1 MIKKVPVS
9 QLCIGMYVHD
19 LGGSFLDHAF
29 WRSRFLI
36 QNERKLRRLQESRLE
51 WVLIDTNRGVDIP
64 TAELATATAAAAPVP
79 QSGSQGAPAA
89 QGAAQ
94 PAAKAA
100 EAAPPSA
107 TPEQQAFDDARDIL
121 DGSREQVQQLFA
133 DAELEGKIDLRQIEG
148 LVQDMADSIEGHPD
162 ALTSLARIKRADQY
176 LYAHSVAVAALM
188 TSLARTL
195 GLSDEQ
201 VRLAG
206 MAGLLHDIGKVR
218 DPDETPGKLGRPI
231 QPPQELMRK
240 HPQSGAEVLRRDPGV
255 PPEVIDVCLHHHER
269 IDGKGF
275 PDGLAGGD
283 LSLLARMAA
292 VCNYYDEVTST
303 RPFKKGWDPAF
314 ALYKMLKSE
323 GQFDM
328 DVLGAFVR
336 TVGRY
341 PLGSIISLTQSE
353 LGLVVAQNPH
363 APELPVVK
371 IFYSIRWSHAIPERR
386 VDLSDPDCPSR
397 VLPVVAPVDWAQS
410 GLPVPPIV

>member
-9 QLCIGMYVHD
+9 QLCVGMYVHD
-19 LGGSFLDHAF
+19 LGGSFLDHSF

-36 QNERKLRRLQESRLE
+36 QNERKLRRVQESKLD
-51 WVLIDTNRGVDIP
+51 WVLIDTSRGVDVSAGGP
-64 TAELATATAAAAPVP
+64 APAAPAAAPV
-79 QSGSQGAPAA
+79 SAAAGAP
-89 QGAAQ
+89 Q
-94 PAAKAA
+94 PP
-100 EAAPPSA
+100 APAVDDAPRSA
-107 TPEQQAFDDARDIL
+107 STEQQAFDDAKDIIE
-121 DGSREQVQQLFA
+121 GSREQAKQLFA
-133 DAELEGKIDLRQIEG
+133 DADLEGKIDLRQIEG

-195 GLSDEQ
+195 DLSEDQ
-201 VRLAG
+201 IRLAG

-218 DPDETPGKLGRPI
+218 DPGEASGKLGRPI
-231 QPPQELMRK
+231 QPVQEIQQK
-240 HPQSGAEVLRRDPGV
+240 HPQTGAEMLRQDSSV
-255 PPEVIDVCLHHHER
+255 PPEVVDVCLHHHER

-275 PDGLAGGD
+275 PDGLAGENI
-283 LSLLARMAA
+283 SLLARMAA
-292 VCNYYDEVTST
+292 ICNFYDEVTST

-314 ALYKMLKSE
+314 ALYKMMKSE
-323 GQFDM
+323 GQFDP

-353 LGLVVAQNPH
+353 LGLVVAQNPDT
-363 APELPVVK
+363 PELPVVK

-386 VDLSDPDCPSR
+386 VNLADPDCPSR
-397 VLPVVAPVDWAQS
+397 ILPVAAPVDWAQS

>member
-9 QLCIGMYVHD
+9 QLCVGVYVHD
-19 LGGSFLDHAF
+19 LGGSFLEHSF

-36 QNERKLRRLQESRLE
+36 QNERKLKKLQASKLE
-51 WVLIDTNRGVDIP
+51 WVLIDTSRGVDVP
-64 TAELATATAAAAPVP
+64 AEAGTAAVPVLAAAAAIAAVP
-79 QSGSQGAPAA
+79 GKAPAA
-89 QGAAQ
+89 PAGAAPKAD
-94 PAAKAA
+94 PA
-100 EAAPPSA
+100 PLA
-107 TPEQQAFDDARDIL
+107 TEQQAFDDARDII

-148 LVQDMADSIEGHPD
+148 LVQDMADSIDGHPD
-162 ALTSLARIKRADQY
+162 ALTSLARIKQADQY

-188 TSLARTL
+188 TSLARTMN
-195 GLSDEQ
+195 LSDDQ

-218 DPDETPGKLGRPI
+218 DPDEIPGKLGRPI
-231 QPPQELMRK
+231 QPPQELLRK
-240 HPQSGAEVLRRDPGV
+240 HPGSGAEVLRRDASV

-269 IDGKGF
+269 MDGKGF
-275 PDGLAGGD
+275 PDGLTGEQT
-283 LSLLARMAA
+283 SLLARMAA
-292 VCNYYDEVTST
+292 ICNYYDEVTST

-314 ALYKMLKSE
+314 ALFRMLKST

-341 PLGSIISLTQSE
+341 PLGSIISLTDSE
-353 LGLVVAQNPH
+353 LGLVVGQNAD

-386 VDLSDPDCPSR
+386 VNLADPDCPSR
-397 VLPVVAPVDWAQS
+397 ILPVVAPVDWAQS
-410 GLPVPPIV
+410 GLPVPAIV

>member
-9 QLCIGMYVHD
+9 QLCVGMYVHD
-19 LGGSFLDHAF
+19 LGGSFLDHSF

-51 WVLIDTNRGVDIP
+51 WVLIDTSRGVDVSSGGAGAAAP
-64 TAELATATAAAAPVP
+64 APRADSGSPAATAA
-79 QSGSQGAPAA
+79 S
-89 QGAAQ
+89 GAAVA
-94 PAAKAA
+94 PEKAA
-100 EAAPPSA
+100 DAAPPSA
-107 TPEQQAFDDARDIL
+107 TPEQQAFDDARDII

-133 DAELEGKIDLRQIEG
+133 DVDLGGKIDLRQIEG

-176 LYAHSVAVAALM
+176 LYAHSVAVSALM
-188 TSLARTL
+188 TALARTL
-195 GLSDEQ
+195 ELSDEQ

-218 DPDETPGKLGRPI
+218 DPDEAPGKLGRPI
-231 QPPQELMRK
+231 QPAQELLRK
-240 HPQSGAEVLRRDPGV
+240 HPQAGAEVLRQDPDV

-275 PDGLAGGD
+275 PDGLAGED
-283 LSLLARMAA
+283 ISLLARMAA
-292 VCNYYDEVTST
+292 ICNYYDEVTST

-314 ALYKMLKSE
+314 ALFKMLKSS
-323 GQFDM
+323 GQFDI

-353 LGLVVAQNPH
+353 LGLVVAQNPD
-363 APELPVVK
+363 APEQPVVK
-371 IFYSIRWSHAIPERR
+371 IFYSIRWSHAVPERR
-386 VDLSDPDCPSR
+386 VNLADPDCPSR

>member
-9 QLCIGMYVHD
+9 QLCVGMYVHD
-19 LGGSFLDHAF
+19 LGGSFLDHSF

-36 QNERKLRRLQESRLE
+36 QNERKLRRVQESKLD
-51 WVLIDTNRGVDIP
+51 WVLIDTSRGVDVP
-64 TAELATATAAAAPVP
+64 TGAPATAAPAAASVSAAAGAQQPPAPAVDAAP
-79 QSGSQGAPAA
+79 QSAS
-89 QGAAQ
+89 
-94 PAAKAA
+94 
-100 EAAPPSA
+100 
-107 TPEQQAFDDARDIL
+107 TEQQAFDDAKDIIE
-121 DGSREQVQQLFA
+121 GSRAQAKQLFA

-195 GLSDEQ
+195 GLSDDQ
-201 VRLAG
+201 IRLAG

-218 DPDETPGKLGRPI
+218 DPSEASGKLGRPI
-231 QPPQELMRK
+231 QPVQEIQQK
-240 HPQSGAEVLRRDPGV
+240 HPQTGAEMLRQDSSV
-255 PPEVIDVCLHHHER
+255 PPEVVNVCLHHHER

-275 PDGLAGGD
+275 PDGLAGENI
-283 LSLLARMAA
+283 SLLARMAA
-292 VCNYYDEVTST
+292 ICNFYDEVTST

-314 ALYKMLKSE
+314 ALYKMMKAE
-323 GQFDM
+323 GQFDP

-353 LGLVVAQNPH
+353 LGLVVAQNPDT
-363 APELPVVK
+363 PELPVVK

-386 VDLSDPDCPSR
+386 VNLADPDCPSR
-397 VLPVVAPVDWAQS
+397 ILPVVAPVDWAQS

>member
-9 QLCIGMYVHD
+9 QLCVGMYVHD
-19 LGGSFLDHAF
+19 LGGSFLDHSF

-51 WVLIDTNRGVDIP
+51 WVLIDTGRGVDVSSGGP
-64 TAELATATAAAAPVP
+64 GAAAPVP
-79 QSGSQGAPAA
+79 PAASGSQAAPAVS
-89 QGAAQ
+89 GAAQ
-94 PAAKAA
+94 ACAKAVD
-100 EAAPPSA
+100 AAPPPA
-107 TPEQQAFDDARDIL
+107 TPEQQAFDDARDII

-133 DAELEGKIDLRQIEG
+133 DADLEGKIDLRQIEG

-176 LYAHSVAVAALM
+176 LYAHSVAVSALM
-188 TSLARTL
+188 TALARTL
-195 GLSDEQ
+195 ALSDDQ

-231 QPPQELMRK
+231 QPAQELLRK
-240 HPQSGAEVLRRDPGV
+240 HPQSGAEVLRQDPSV

-275 PDGLAGGD
+275 PDGLEGERI
-283 LSLLARMAA
+283 SLLARMAA
-292 VCNYYDEVTST
+292 ICNYYDEVTST

-314 ALYKMLKSE
+314 ALFKMLKSS

-328 DVLGAFVR
+328 DILGAFVR

-341 PLGSIISLTQSE
+341 PLGSIISLTESE
-353 LGLVVAQNPH
+353 LGLVVAQNPD

-386 VDLSDPDCPSR
+386 VNLADPGCTSR
-397 VLPVVAPVDWAQS
+397 VLTVVAPVDWAQS

>member
-9 QLCIGMYVHD
+9 QLCVGMYVHD
-19 LGGSFLDHAF
+19 LGGSFLDHSF

-51 WVLIDTNRGVDIP
+51 WVLIDTGRGVDVSSGGSG
-64 TAELATATAAAAPVP
+64 AVAPVP
-79 QSGSQGAPAA
+79 PAASGSQAAPAVS
-89 QGAAQ
+89 GAAQ
-94 PAAKAA
+94 SSAKAA
-100 EAAPPSA
+100 DAAPPSA
-107 TPEQQAFDDARDIL
+107 TPEQQAFDDARDII
-121 DGSREQVQQLFA
+121 DGSREQVRQLFA
-133 DAELEGKIDLRQIEG
+133 DADLEGKIDLRQIEG

-176 LYAHSVAVAALM
+176 LYAHSVAVSALM
-188 TSLARTL
+188 TALARTL
-195 GLSDEQ
+195 ALSDDQ

-231 QPPQELMRK
+231 QPAQELLRK
-240 HPQSGAEVLRRDPGV
+240 HPQSGAEVLRQDPSV

-275 PDGLAGGD
+275 PDGLEGERI
-283 LSLLARMAA
+283 SLLARMAA
-292 VCNYYDEVTST
+292 ICNYYDEVTST

-314 ALYKMLKSE
+314 ALFKMLKSS

-328 DVLGAFVR
+328 DILGAFVR

-341 PLGSIISLTQSE
+341 PLGSIISLTESE
-353 LGLVVAQNPH
+353 LGLVVAQNPD

-386 VDLSDPDCPSR
+386 VNLADPGCTSR

>member
-9 QLCIGMYVHD
+9 QLCVGMYVHD
-19 LGGSFLDHAF
+19 LGGSFLDHSF

-36 QNERKLRRLQESRLE
+36 QNERKLRRVQESKLD
-51 WVLIDTNRGVDIP
+51 WVLIDTSRGVDVP
-64 TAELATATAAAAPVP
+64 TGAPATAAPAAASVSAAAGAQQPPAPAVDAAP
-79 QSGSQGAPAA
+79 QSAS
-89 QGAAQ
+89 
-94 PAAKAA
+94 
-100 EAAPPSA
+100 
-107 TPEQQAFDDARDIL
+107 TEQQAFDDAKDIIE
-121 DGSREQVQQLFA
+121 GSRAQAKQLFA

-195 GLSDEQ
+195 GLSDDQ
-201 VRLAG
+201 IRLAG

-218 DPDETPGKLGRPI
+218 DPSEASGKLGRPI
-231 QPPQELMRK
+231 QPVQEIQQK
-240 HPQSGAEVLRRDPGV
+240 HPQTGAEMLRQDSSV
-255 PPEVIDVCLHHHER
+255 PPEVVDVCLHHHER

-275 PDGLAGGD
+275 PDGLAGENI
-283 LSLLARMAA
+283 SLLARMAA
-292 VCNYYDEVTST
+292 ICNFYDEVTST

-314 ALYKMLKSE
+314 ALYKMMKAE
-323 GQFDM
+323 GQFDP

-353 LGLVVAQNPH
+353 LGLVVAQNPDT
-363 APELPVVK
+363 PELPVVK

-386 VDLSDPDCPSR
+386 VNLADPDCPSR
-397 VLPVVAPVDWAQS
+397 ILPVVAPVDWAQS

>member
-19 LGGSFLDHAF
+19 LGASFLDHAF

-36 QNERKLRRLQESRLE
+36 HNERKLRRLRESKLE
-51 WVLIDTNRGVDIP
+51 WVLIDTSRGVDLP
-64 TAELATATAAAAPVP
+64 TGGTGAVAAPAP
-79 QSGSQGAPAA
+79 QAAPSVAAPAT
-89 QGAAQ
+89 
-94 PAAKAA
+94 KAVDD
-100 EAAPPSA
+100 AAPPPA
-107 TPEQQAFDDARDIL
+107 TTEQQAFDDAKDII
-121 DGSREQVQQLFA
+121 DGSREQVQQLFVEA
-133 DAELEGKIDLRQIEG
+133 DLAGKIDLRQIEG

-176 LYAHSVAVAALM
+176 LYAHSVAVSALM
-188 TSLARTL
+188 TALARTL

-201 VRLAG
+201 VHLAG

-218 DPDETPGKLGRPI
+218 DPDEAPGKLGRPV
-231 QPPQELMRK
+231 QLAQELQRK
-240 HPQSGAEVLRRDPGV
+240 HPQSGAEVLRQDPSV

-269 IDGKGF
+269 IDGTGF
-275 PDGLAGGD
+275 PDGLAGEQI
-283 LSLLARMAA
+283 SLLARMAA
-292 VCNYYDEVTST
+292 VCNYYDDVTST

-314 ALYKMLKSE
+314 ALFKMLQSS

-341 PLGSIISLTQSE
+341 PLGSIISLTNSE
-353 LGLVVAQNPH
+353 LGLVVAQNPGM
-363 APELPVVK
+363 PELPVVK

-386 VDLSDPDCPSR
+386 VNLADPDCPSR

-410 GLPVPPIV
+410 GLPVPPII

>member
-9 QLCIGMYVHD
+9 QLCVGMYVHD
-19 LGGSFLDHAF
+19 LGGSFLDHSF

-51 WVLIDTNRGVDIP
+51 WVLIDTDRGID
-64 TAELATATAAAAPVP
+64 VP
-79 QSGSQGAPAA
+79 AGGPDTGAAPAA
-89 QGAAQ
+89 RPV
-94 PAAKAA
+94 PA
-100 EAAPPSA
+100 EESAPPSA
-107 TPEQQAFDDARDIL
+107 RAAAPAPERSSPEQQAFDDAKDIIE
-121 DGSREQVQQLFA
+121 GSREQVQQLFA
-133 DAELEGKIDLRQIEG
+133 DAELEGKLDLRQIEG
-148 LVQDMADSIEGHPD
+148 LVQDMADSIDGHPD

-195 GLSDEQ
+195 DLSEDQ

-206 MAGLLHDIGKVR
+206 MSGLLHDIGKIR
-218 DPDETPGKLGRPI
+218 DPDEAPGKLGRPVV
-231 QPPQELMRK
+231 PPQEVLRK
-240 HPQSGAEVLRRDPGV
+240 HPLSGAEVLRLDPGV

-269 IDGKGF
+269 VDGKGF
-275 PDGLAGGD
+275 PDGLAGDGI
-283 LSLLARMAA
+283 SLLARMAA

-314 ALYKMLKSE
+314 ALYKMMRSE

-341 PLGSIISLTQSE
+341 PLGSIISLTQGE
-353 LGLVVAQNPH
+353 LGLVVAQNPD

-386 VDLSDPDCPSR
+386 VNLAEPDCPSR
-397 VLPVVAPVDWAQS
+397 ILPVAAPVDWAQS

>member
-9 QLCIGMYVHD
+9 QLCVGMYVHD
-19 LGGSFLDHAF
+19 LGGSFLDHSF

-36 QNERKLRRLQESRLE
+36 QNERKLKRLQTSRLE
-51 WVLIDTNRGVDIP
+51 WVLIDTNRGIDLRSGGPDAV
-64 TAELATATAAAAPVP
+64 APEP
-79 QSGSQGAPAA
+79 QSASPAP
-89 QGAAQ
+89 GAAHS
-94 PAAKAA
+94 AAKSHAA
-100 EAAPPSA
+100 ESPSQPL
-107 TPEQQAFDDARDIL
+107 TPEQQAFDDAKDII
-121 DGSREQVQQLFA
+121 DGSREQVKQLFA

-176 LYAHSVAVAALM
+176 LYAHSVAVSALM
-188 TSLARTL
+188 TALARTL
-195 GLSDEQ
+195 ELSDEQ

-206 MAGLLHDIGKVR
+206 MAGLLHDIGKIR
-218 DPDETPGKLGRPI
+218 DPDEVPGKLGRPI
-231 QPPQELMRK
+231 QPPQELLRK
-240 HPQSGAEVLRRDPGV
+240 HPGSGAAVLSQDSSV

-269 IDGKGF
+269 ADGKGF
-275 PDGLAGGD
+275 PDGLLGENT
-283 LSLLARMAA
+283 SLLARMAA
-292 VCNYYDEVTST
+292 ICNYYDEVTST

-314 ALYKMLKSE
+314 ALFKMLKSS

-353 LGLVVAQNPH
+353 LGLVVEQNPDT
-363 APELPVVK
+363 PELPVVK

-386 VDLSDPDCPSR
+386 VNLADPDCPSR

-410 GLPVPPIV
+410 GLPVPSIL

>member
-9 QLCIGMYVHD
+9 QLCVGMYVHD
-19 LGGSFLDHAF
+19 LGGSFLDHSF

-36 QNERKLRRLQESRLE
+36 QNERKLRRLRDSKLE
-51 WVLIDTNRGVDIP
+51 WVLIDTGRGVDVSAGGP
-64 TAELATATAAAAPVP
+64 DAAASVP
-79 QSGSQGAPAA
+79 QAAPRSEPAVP
-89 QGAAQ
+89 GAAR
-94 PAAKAA
+94 PSAKAA
-100 EAAPPSA
+100 DAAPPPA
-107 TPEQQAFDDARDIL
+107 TPEQQAFDDARDIIE
-121 DGSREQVQQLFA
+121 GSREQVQQLFA
-133 DAELEGKIDLRQIEG
+133 DVDLAGKIDLRQIEG
-148 LVQDMADSIEGHPD
+148 LVQDMADSIDGHPD

-195 GLSDEQ
+195 ELSEDQ

-218 DPDETPGKLGRPI
+218 DPDEAPGKLGRPI
-231 QPPQELMRK
+231 QPPQELLRK
-240 HPQSGAEVLRRDPGV
+240 HPQSGAEVLRRDPDV
-255 PPEVIDVCLHHHER
+255 PPEVVDVCLHHHER

-275 PDGLAGGD
+275 PDGLAGED

-292 VCNYYDEVTST
+292 ICNYYDEVTST

-341 PLGSIISLTQSE
+341 PLGSIVSLTQSE
-353 LGLVVAQNPH
+353 LGLVVAQNPE

-386 VDLSDPDCPSR
+386 VNLADPDCPSR
-397 VLPVVAPVDWAQS
+397 LLPVAAPVDWAQS

>member
-9 QLCIGMYVHD
+9 QLCVGMYVHD
-19 LGGSFLDHAF
+19 LGGSFLDHSF

-36 QNERKLRRLQESRLE
+36 QNERKLRRLQESKLE
-51 WVLIDTNRGVDIP
+51 WVLIDTGRGVDVSSGEP
-64 TAELATATAAAAPVP
+64 GTATPAPRTA
-79 QSGSQGAPAA
+79 S
-89 QGAAQ
+89 GAAQ
-94 PAAKAA
+94 PASKPADAA
-100 EAAPPSA
+100 ASPPA

-133 DAELEGKIDLRQIEG
+133 DVDLEGKIDLRQIEG
-148 LVQDMADSIEGHPD
+148 LVQDMADSIDGHPD

-176 LYAHSVAVAALM
+176 LYTHSVAVAALM

-195 GLSDEQ
+195 ELSEEQ

-206 MAGLLHDIGKVR
+206 MAGLLHDIGKIR
-218 DPDETPGKLGRPI
+218 DPDEAPGKLGRPI
-231 QPPQELMRK
+231 QPPQELLRK
-240 HPQSGAEVLRRDPGV
+240 HPQNGAEVLRRDPGV
-255 PPEVIDVCLHHHER
+255 HPEVIDVCLHHHER
-269 IDGKGF
+269 VDGKGF
-275 PDGLAGGD
+275 PDGLVGD
-283 LSLLARMAA
+283 GISLLARMAA
-292 VCNYYDEVTST
+292 ICNYYDEVTST

-314 ALYKMLKSE
+314 ALYKMMKSE

-353 LGLVVAQNPH
+353 LGLVVAQNPD

-386 VDLSDPDCPSR
+386 VNLAEPDCPTR
-397 VLPVVAPVDWAQS
+397 ILPVAAPVDWAQS

>member
-9 QLCIGMYVHD
+9 QLCVGMYVHD
-19 LGGSFLDHAF
+19 LGGSFLDHSF

-36 QNERKLRRLQESRLE
+36 QNERKLRRVQESKLD
-51 WVLIDTNRGVDIP
+51 WVLIDTSRGVDVSTGGP
-64 TAELATATAAAAPVP
+64 APAAPAAAPV
-79 QSGSQGAPAA
+79 SAAAGAP
-89 QGAAQ
+89 Q
-94 PAAKAA
+94 PPAPAVD
-100 EAAPPSA
+100 AAPRSA
-107 TPEQQAFDDARDIL
+107 STEQQAFDDAKDIIE
-121 DGSREQVQQLFA
+121 GSREQAKQLFA
-133 DAELEGKIDLRQIEG
+133 DADLEGKIDLRQIEG

-195 GLSDEQ
+195 DLSEDQ
-201 VRLAG
+201 IRLAG

-218 DPDETPGKLGRPI
+218 DPGEASGKLGRPI
-231 QPPQELMRK
+231 QPVQEIQQK
-240 HPQSGAEVLRRDPGV
+240 HPQTGAEMLRQDSSV
-255 PPEVIDVCLHHHER
+255 PPEVVDVCLHHHER

-275 PDGLAGGD
+275 PDGLAGENI
-283 LSLLARMAA
+283 SLLARMAA
-292 VCNYYDEVTST
+292 ICNFYDEVTST

-314 ALYKMLKSE
+314 ALYKMMKSE
-323 GQFDM
+323 GQFDP

-353 LGLVVAQNPH
+353 LGLVVAQNPDT
-363 APELPVVK
+363 PELPVVK

-386 VDLSDPDCPSR
+386 VNLADPDCPSR
-397 VLPVVAPVDWAQS
+397 ILPVAAPVDWAQS

>member
-9 QLCIGMYVHD
+9 QLCVGMYVHD
-19 LGGSFLDHAF
+19 LGGSFLDHSF
-29 WRSRFLI
+29 WRTRFLI
-36 QNERKLRRLQESRLE
+36 QNERKLRRVQESKLD
-51 WVLIDTNRGVDIP
+51 WVLIDTSRGVDVSTGGP
-64 TAELATATAAAAPVP
+64 APAAPAAAPV
-79 QSGSQGAPAA
+79 SAAAGAP
-89 QGAAQ
+89 Q
-94 PAAKAA
+94 PPAPAVD
-100 EAAPPSA
+100 AAPRSA
-107 TPEQQAFDDARDIL
+107 STEQQAFDDAKDIIE
-121 DGSREQVQQLFA
+121 GSREQAKQLFA
-133 DAELEGKIDLRQIEG
+133 DADLEGKIDLRQIEG

-195 GLSDEQ
+195 DLSEDQ
-201 VRLAG
+201 IRLAG

-218 DPDETPGKLGRPI
+218 DPGEASGKLGRPI
-231 QPPQELMRK
+231 QPVQEIQQK
-240 HPQSGAEVLRRDPGV
+240 HPQTGAEMLRQDSSV

-275 PDGLAGGD
+275 PDGLAGENI
-283 LSLLARMAA
+283 SLLARMAA
-292 VCNYYDEVTST
+292 ICNFYDEVTST

-314 ALYKMLKSE
+314 ALYKMMKSE
-323 GQFDM
+323 GQFDP

-353 LGLVVAQNPH
+353 LGLVVAQNPDT
-363 APELPVVK
+363 PELPVVK

-386 VDLSDPDCPSR
+386 VNLADPDCPSR
-397 VLPVVAPVDWAQS
+397 ILPVAAPVDWAQS

>member
-9 QLCIGMYVHD
+9 QLCVGMYVHD
-19 LGGSFLDHAF
+19 LGGSFLDHSF

-36 QNERKLRRLQESRLE
+36 QNERKLRRVQESKLD
-51 WVLIDTNRGVDIP
+51 WVLIDTSRGVDVSTGGP
-64 TAELATATAAAAPVP
+64 APAAPAAAPVSAAARAP
-79 QSGSQGAPAA
+79 QPPAPAVDD
-89 QGAAQ
+89 
-94 PAAKAA
+94 
-100 EAAPPSA
+100 APRSA
-107 TPEQQAFDDARDIL
+107 STEQQAFDDAKDIIE
-121 DGSREQVQQLFA
+121 GSREQAKQLFA
-133 DAELEGKIDLRQIEG
+133 DADLEGKIDLRQIEG

-195 GLSDEQ
+195 DLSEDQ
-201 VRLAG
+201 IRLAG

-218 DPDETPGKLGRPI
+218 DPGEASGKLGRPI
-231 QPPQELMRK
+231 QPVQEIQQK
-240 HPQSGAEVLRRDPGV
+240 HPQTGAEMLRQDSSV
-255 PPEVIDVCLHHHER
+255 PPEVVDVCLHHHER

-275 PDGLAGGD
+275 PDGLAGENI
-283 LSLLARMAA
+283 SLLARMAA
-292 VCNYYDEVTST
+292 ICNFYDEVTST

-314 ALYKMLKSE
+314 ALYKMMKSE
-323 GQFDM
+323 GQFDP

-353 LGLVVAQNPH
+353 LGLVVAQNPDT
-363 APELPVVK
+363 PELPVVK

-386 VDLSDPDCPSR
+386 VNLADPDCPSR
-397 VLPVVAPVDWAQS
+397 ILPVAAPVDWAQS

>member
-9 QLCIGMYVHD
+9 QLCVGMYVHD
-19 LGGSFLDHAF
+19 LGGSFLDHSF

-36 QNERKLRRLQESRLE
+36 QNERKLRRVQESKLD
-51 WVLIDTNRGVDIP
+51 WVLIDTSRGVDVSAGGP
-64 TAELATATAAAAPVP
+64 APAAPAAAPV
-79 QSGSQGAPAA
+79 SAAAGAP
-89 QGAAQ
+89 Q
-94 PAAKAA
+94 PPAPAVD
-100 EAAPPSA
+100 AAPRSA
-107 TPEQQAFDDARDIL
+107 STEQQAFDDAKDIIE
-121 DGSREQVQQLFA
+121 GSREQAKQLFA
-133 DAELEGKIDLRQIEG
+133 DADLEGKIDLRQIEG

-195 GLSDEQ
+195 DLSEDQ
-201 VRLAG
+201 IRLAG

-218 DPDETPGKLGRPI
+218 DPGEASGKLGRPI
-231 QPPQELMRK
+231 QPVQEIQQK
-240 HPQSGAEVLRRDPGV
+240 HPQTGAEMLRQDSSV
-255 PPEVIDVCLHHHER
+255 PPEVVDVCLHHHER

-275 PDGLAGGD
+275 PDGLAGENI
-283 LSLLARMAA
+283 SLLARMAA
-292 VCNYYDEVTST
+292 ICNFYDEVTST

-314 ALYKMLKSE
+314 ALYKMMKSE
-323 GQFDM
+323 GQFDP

-353 LGLVVAQNPH
+353 LGLVVAQNPDT
-363 APELPVVK
+363 PELPVVK

-386 VDLSDPDCPSR
+386 VNLADPDCPSR
-397 VLPVVAPVDWAQS
+397 ILPVAAPVDWAQS

>member
-9 QLCIGMYVHD
+9 QLCVGMYVHD
-19 LGGSFLDHAF
+19 LGGSFLDHSF

-51 WVLIDTNRGVDIP
+51 WVLIDTGRGVDVSSGGSG
-64 TAELATATAAAAPVP
+64 AVAPVP
-79 QSGSQGAPAA
+79 PAASGSQAAPAVS
-89 QGAAQ
+89 GAAQ
-94 PAAKAA
+94 SSAKASD
-100 EAAPPSA
+100 AAPPSA
-107 TPEQQAFDDARDIL
+107 TPEQQAFDDARDII
-121 DGSREQVQQLFA
+121 DGSREQVRQLFA
-133 DAELEGKIDLRQIEG
+133 DADLEGKIDLRQIEG

-176 LYAHSVAVAALM
+176 LYAHSVAVSALM
-188 TSLARTL
+188 TALARTL
-195 GLSDEQ
+195 ALSDDQ
-201 VRLAG
+201 IRLAG

-231 QPPQELMRK
+231 QPAQELLRK
-240 HPQSGAEVLRRDPGV
+240 HPQSGAEVLRQDPSV

-275 PDGLAGGD
+275 PDGLEGERI
-283 LSLLARMAA
+283 SLLARMAA
-292 VCNYYDEVTST
+292 ICNYYDEVTST

-314 ALYKMLKSE
+314 ALFKMLKSS

-328 DVLGAFVR
+328 DILGAFVR

-341 PLGSIISLTQSE
+341 PLGSIISLTESE
-353 LGLVVAQNPH
+353 LGLVVAQNPD

-386 VDLSDPDCPSR
+386 VNLADPGCTSR

>member
-9 QLCIGMYVHD
+9 QLCVGMYVHD
-19 LGGSFLDHAF
+19 LGGSFLDHSF

-36 QNERKLRRLQESRLE
+36 QNERKLRRLQESKLE
-51 WVLIDTNRGVDIP
+51 WVLIDTGRGVDVSSGGP
-64 TAELATATAAAAPVP
+64 GAAAPAP
-79 QSGSQGAPAA
+79 QAASGGLAAPQAPAKA
-89 QGAAQ
+89 DAAS
-94 PAAKAA
+94 
-100 EAAPPSA
+100 PSS
-107 TPEQQAFDDARDIL
+107 TPEQQAFDDARDII

-133 DAELEGKIDLRQIEG
+133 DADLEGKIDLRQIEG

-176 LYAHSVAVAALM
+176 LYAHSVAVSALM
-188 TSLARTL
+188 TALARTL
-195 GLSDEQ
+195 ALSDDQ

-218 DPDETPGKLGRPI
+218 DPDEAPGKLGRPI
-231 QPPQELMRK
+231 QPAQELLRK
-240 HPQSGAEVLRRDPGV
+240 HPQSGAEVLRQDPSV
-255 PPEVIDVCLHHHER
+255 PPEVVDVCLHHHER

-275 PDGLAGGD
+275 PDGLEGEGI
-283 LSLLARMAA
+283 SLLARMAA
-292 VCNYYDEVTST
+292 ICNYYDEVTST

-314 ALYKMLKSE
+314 ALFKMLKSS

-328 DVLGAFVR
+328 DILGAFVR

-341 PLGSIISLTQSE
+341 PLGSIISLTESE
-353 LGLVVAQNPH
+353 LGLVVAQNPD

-386 VDLSDPDCPSR
+386 VNLADPGCPSR

>member
-1 MIKKVPVS
+1 P
-9 QLCIGMYVHD
+9 
-19 LGGSFLDHAF
+19 A
-29 WRSRFLI
+29 
-36 QNERKLRRLQESRLE
+36 
-51 WVLIDTNRGVDIP
+51 VD
-64 TAELATATAAAAPVP
+64 AAPR
-79 QSGSQGAPAA
+79 
-89 QGAAQ
+89 
-94 PAAKAA
+94 
-100 EAAPPSA
+100 SA
-107 TPEQQAFDDARDIL
+107 STEQQAFDDAKDIIE
-121 DGSREQVQQLFA
+121 GSREQAKQLFA
-133 DAELEGKIDLRQIEG
+133 DADLEGKIDLRQIEG

-195 GLSDEQ
+195 DLSEDQ
-201 VRLAG
+201 IRLAG

-218 DPDETPGKLGRPI
+218 DPGEASGKLGRPI
-231 QPPQELMRK
+231 QPVQEIQQK
-240 HPQSGAEVLRRDPGV
+240 HPQTGAEMLRQDSSV

-275 PDGLAGGD
+275 PDGLAGENI
-283 LSLLARMAA
+283 SLLARMAA
-292 VCNYYDEVTST
+292 ICNFYDEVTST

-314 ALYKMLKSE
+314 ALYKMMKSE
-323 GQFDM
+323 GQFDP

-353 LGLVVAQNPH
+353 LGLVVAQNPDT
-363 APELPVVK
+363 PELPVVK

-386 VDLSDPDCPSR
+386 VNLADPDCPSR
-397 VLPVVAPVDWAQS
+397 ILPVAAPVDWAQS

>member
-9 QLCIGMYVHD
+9 QLCVGMYVHD
-19 LGGSFLDHAF
+19 LGGSFLDHSF

-36 QNERKLRRLQESRLE
+36 QNERKLRRVQELKLD
-51 WVLIDTNRGVDIP
+51 WVLIDTSRGVDVSTGGP
-64 TAELATATAAAAPVP
+64 APAAPAAAPV
-79 QSGSQGAPAA
+79 SAAAGAP
-89 QGAAQ
+89 Q
-94 PAAKAA
+94 PPAPAVD
-100 EAAPPSA
+100 AAPRSA
-107 TPEQQAFDDARDIL
+107 STEQQAFDDAKDIIE
-121 DGSREQVQQLFA
+121 GSREQAKQLFA
-133 DAELEGKIDLRQIEG
+133 DADLEGKIDLRQIEG

-195 GLSDEQ
+195 DLSEDQ
-201 VRLAG
+201 IRLAG

-218 DPDETPGKLGRPI
+218 DPGEASGKLGRPI
-231 QPPQELMRK
+231 QPVQEIQQK
-240 HPQSGAEVLRRDPGV
+240 HPQTGAEMLRQDSSV
-255 PPEVIDVCLHHHER
+255 PPEVVDVCLHHHER

-275 PDGLAGGD
+275 PDGLAGENI
-283 LSLLARMAA
+283 SLLARMAA
-292 VCNYYDEVTST
+292 ICNFYDEVTST

-314 ALYKMLKSE
+314 ALYKMMKSE
-323 GQFDM
+323 GQFDP

-353 LGLVVAQNPH
+353 LGLVVAQNPDT
-363 APELPVVK
+363 PELPVVK

-386 VDLSDPDCPSR
+386 VNLADPDCPSR
-397 VLPVVAPVDWAQS
+397 ILPVAAPVDWAQS

>member
-9 QLCIGMYVHD
+9 QLCVGMYVHD
-19 LGGSFLDHAF
+19 LGGSFLDHSF

-36 QNERKLRRLQESRLE
+36 QNERKLRRVQESKLD
-51 WVLIDTNRGVDIP
+51 WVLIDTSRGVDVSTGGP
-64 TAELATATAAAAPVP
+64 APAAPAAAPV
-79 QSGSQGAPAA
+79 SAAAGAP
-89 QGAAQ
+89 Q
-94 PAAKAA
+94 PPAPAVD
-100 EAAPPSA
+100 AAPRSA
-107 TPEQQAFDDARDIL
+107 STEQQAFDDAKDIIE
-121 DGSREQVQQLFA
+121 GSREQAKQLFA
-133 DAELEGKIDLRQIEG
+133 DADLEGKIDLRQIEG

-195 GLSDEQ
+195 DLSEDQ
-201 VRLAG
+201 IRLAG

-218 DPDETPGKLGRPI
+218 DPGEASGKLGRPI
-231 QPPQELMRK
+231 QPVQEIQQK
-240 HPQSGAEVLRRDPGV
+240 HPQTGAEMLRQDSSV
-255 PPEVIDVCLHHHER
+255 PPEVIDVCLHHHEH

-275 PDGLAGGD
+275 PDGLAGENI
-283 LSLLARMAA
+283 SLLARMAA
-292 VCNYYDEVTST
+292 ICNFYDEVTST
-303 RPFKKGWDPAF
+303 RPFRKGWDPAF
-314 ALYKMLKSE
+314 ALYKMMKSE
-323 GQFDM
+323 GQFDP

-353 LGLVVAQNPH
+353 LGLVVAQNPDT
-363 APELPVVK
+363 PELPVVK

-386 VDLSDPDCPSR
+386 VNLADPDCPSR
-397 VLPVVAPVDWAQS
+397 ILPVAAPVDWAQS